1 MIMSDFWKTRR
12 VFVTGATGFLGANLV
27 TRLVKEQA
35 AVVCLQ
41 RDAVQPNSFDLFGL
55 RDKVTVVNG
64 DVQDLSL
71 LQRILN
77 EYEIDSVFHLAA
89 QAIVGAANRSP
100 ISTFETNVRGTYM
113 LLEACRLSP
122 SVKRVVVASSDKA
135 YGSNT
140 TLPYREDLPLH
151 GTFPYDVS
159 KSCTD
164 LLARSY
170 ALTYDLPVVVTR
182 SANIYGPGDINLSR
196 IIPGTIVA
204 VLKNESP
211 IIRSDGTPLREFI
224 FVDDV
229 VSAYLTLAENISRA
243 KGEAFNIGSDRPVQ
257 ILELTNRIIDL
268 AGSNGDIEPT
278 IMLKSKIE
286 HEIDAQYLSAD
297 KIHSLLDWRAEIDLD
312 AGLNISIV
320 WYRDNLARLE

>member
-1 MIMSDFWKTRR
+1 MSDFWKTRR

-135 YGSNT
+135 YGSTT
-140 TLPYREDLPLH
+140 TLPYREDFPLQ

-268 AGSNGDIEPT
+268 AGSNGDIEPR

>member
-1 MIMSDFWKTRR
+1 MSDFWKTRR

-140 TLPYREDLPLH
+140 TLPYREDFPLH

-243 KGEAFNIGSDRPVQ
+243 KGEAFNVGSDRPVQ

>member
-1 MIMSDFWKTRR
+1 MSDFWKTRR

-268 AGSNGDIEPT
+268 AGSNGDIEPR

>member
-140 TLPYREDLPLH
+140 TLPYREDFPLQ

-243 KGEAFNIGSDRPVQ
+243 KGEAFNVGSDRPVQ